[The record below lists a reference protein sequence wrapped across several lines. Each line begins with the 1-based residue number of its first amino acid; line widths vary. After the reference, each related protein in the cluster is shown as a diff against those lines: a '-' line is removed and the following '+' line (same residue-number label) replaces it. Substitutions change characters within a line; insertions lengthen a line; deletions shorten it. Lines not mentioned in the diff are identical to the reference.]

1 MDWYGAQGTE
11 KLKVHLIEGRDKRGD
26 GDGLEGGRK
35 NEIKG
40 GGNKEEKEKEEE
52 DKGER
57 KRIKRKEELER
68 KE

>member
-40 GGNKEEKEKEEE
+40 GGK
-52 DKGER
+52 
-57 KRIKRKEELER
+57 
-68 KE
+68 